1 MPDLDRLEQ
10 LARLRDQGTL
20 TQEEFLTAKQA
31 LLNPE
36 RQRPIRALVA
46 IFFGIVAVTLVA
58 ATLLLGR
65 GTNTTPVSTSV
76 NGQESVAVIGNSTSA
91 EAPEQAAQEPIK
103 QPVQASGL
111 IAETAKFTKVGQ
123 CKETQVAVV
132 GNRLEDTPGSGTA
145 ITYTDGTS
153 GFSYEAVNDA
163 EGSKPGDQ
171 VKLCLV
177 ERPKDCPAGTD
188 PEQGSLFSAE
198 NYRTGGKWSLPNSS
212 HECGGA

>member
-20 TQEEFLTAKQA
+20 TQDEFLTAKQA

-46 IFFGIVAVTLVA
+46 IFVGIVAVLVIT
-58 ATLLLGR
+58 ATLLLSR
-65 GTNTTPVSTSV
+65 GTNTPSVSTSL
-76 NGQESVAVIGNSTSA
+76 NGQDSVAVTDNSISA
-91 EAPEQAAQEPIK
+91 QGPEQVAQEPVN

-132 GNRLEDTPGSGTA
+132 GTRLEDTPGSGTA

-153 GFSYEAVNDA
+153 GFSYETVNDA
-163 EGSKPGDQ
+163 DGSKPGDQ

-177 ERPKDCPAGTD
+177 ERPKGCPAGSD